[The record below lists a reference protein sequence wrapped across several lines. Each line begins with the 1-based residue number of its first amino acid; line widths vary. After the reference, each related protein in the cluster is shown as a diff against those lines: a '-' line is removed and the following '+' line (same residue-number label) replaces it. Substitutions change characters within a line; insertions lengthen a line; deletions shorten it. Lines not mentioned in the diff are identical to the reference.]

1 MIRKFQPS
9 TLSWF
14 LVPLAALF
22 FASCGED
29 AEVRSY
35 SAPNHYEGPVVAW
48 KLPEG
53 WGENPGM
60 GGMMA
65 GSFHIKTEE
74 GPRGRIG
81 VMPFRESVQ
90 TTNIVNM
97 FARELG
103 HPDYN
108 SSSVQPLIEQKK
120 LGNRTFELIQL
131 EDKTGE
137 ASPPR
142 AALLAL
148 YKQDGQTWLFPFIAD
163 RELINQQFESFCTFL
178 ESTTLRAGKA
188 PVRAVAPAVP
198 APSVP
203 SGGGHQPTWEAPE
216 HWERKPS
223 TQMRIGNYAVANDA
237 GESLDFSITSFPG
250 QVGGILANVNRW
262 LGQVGMDSTDE
273 EGLSKYLS
281 DRTIDEK
288 PAKLVIAESDEQALY
303 AAILFHEGRSWFLK
317 LMGDV
322 SLAQSEKENFLSLID
337 SFCLGDH

>member
-1 MIRKFQPS
+1 MIRRLQPWALPCLIL
-9 TLSWF
+9 TLATLF
-14 LVPLAALF
+14 LS
-22 FASCGED
+22 SCGED

-35 SAPNHYEGPVVAW
+35 TAPNHYEGPVVAW
-48 KLPEG
+48 KLPDG

-60 GGMMA
+60 GGLMA
-65 GSFHIKTEE
+65 GSFHIKTED

-108 SSSVQPLIEQKK
+108 QSSVQPLIKSKQ
-120 LGNRTFELIQL
+120 LGKRTFELVQL
-131 EDKTGE
+131 EDKSGE
-137 ASPPR
+137 ENPPR

-148 YKQDGQTWLFPFIAD
+148 YRQDGQTWLFPFIAD
-163 RELINQQFESFCTFL
+163 RELINQQFDSFCTFL
-178 ESTTLRAGKA
+178 ESTTLRAGKE
-188 PVRAVAPAVP
+188 PVRAIAPALP
-198 APSVP
+198 APPAPP
-203 SGGGHQPTWEAPE
+203 SGVHQPTWEAPG

-223 TQMRIGNYAVANDA
+223 TQMRLGNYIVANDS
-237 GESLDFSITSFPG
+237 GQSLDFSITSFPG

-262 LGQVGMDSTDE
+262 LGQVGIEPTDQD
-273 EGLSKYLS
+273 GLSKYLS

-288 PAKLVIAESDEQALY
+288 PAKLVIAESKDQALY

-322 SLAQSEKENFLSLID
+322 NLAQSEKDNFLNLID